1 MGGRGEGNQ
10 EDSGVRVVNTA
21 APMLACA
28 AVLLAACSS
37 TPPPPVVSSSASP
50 VSTSTT
56 KTPSQVVVGVDDVLG
71 GYNPHNLADASQV
84 TTALS
89 QLLLPSVFRLKD
101 DGTFAL
107 DKNLM
112 KSAEVVSQQPFTVAY
127 TIRPEASWS
136 DSAPIAA
143 EDFAYLREAM
153 RDQPGVIGA
162 AGYRLISDIQSRE
175 GGKRVE
181 VTFSKPYPGWQT
193 LFDNLLPAHLLKDAP
208 NGWQGALATT
218 FPAVGGPYS
227 IKNLDSARGEVI
239 LERNERYWEKPSAL
253 DRIVLRAADQDGTLA
268 ALRSGND
275 QFVVTRTDAT
285 GLKRLGE
292 LGSSVQLHTVA
303 RPTVAQVLLRPVS
316 STLSDPKVR
325 EGITALID
333 RTKLIAE
340 ATAGGPS
347 DKLRADAQVRVPS
360 VAGYQPTIPA
370 PGPPSAPDPV
380 KGEELLKSAGYTKEA
395 GTWRKNG
402 KNLSLVVASPAKQEP
417 YATIA
422 KELTAQLVA
431 AGIEVNAI
439 APQPRELFSTL
450 LAMPVLNGVQQ
461 TTPEGA
467 GNVGIDIAVVG
478 QAGGGADVASALSSM
493 YGCRPDQL
501 VDKTKAAVPANPL
514 GFCDPALQPTIDA
527 ALTGTTPIADA
538 LSALEPELWRRNV
551 AIPLFQL
558 ADTLAIGSGISGV
571 TAGPPMVGPFGSA
584 VNWTRGPK

>member
-1 MGGRGEGNQ
+1 M
-10 EDSGVRVVNTA
+10 
-21 APMLACA
+21 
-28 AVLLAACSS
+28 
-37 TPPPPVVSSSASP
+37 
-50 VSTSTT
+50 
-56 KTPSQVVVGVDDVLG
+56 GVDDVLG
-71 GYNPHNLADASQV
+71 GYNPHNIADASQV
-84 TTALS
+84 TSALS
-89 QLLLPSVFRLKD
+89 QLLLPSVFRPKD
-101 DGTFAL
+101 DGTVEL

-112 KSAEVVSQQPFTVAY
+112 KSAEIVSQQPFTVAY
-127 TIRPEASWS
+127 TIRPDASWS

-193 LFDNLLPAHLLKDAP
+193 LFNDLLPAHLLKDAP
-208 NGWQGALATT
+208 NGWQGALAST
-218 FPAVGGPYS
+218 FPAVAGPYS
-227 IKNLDSARGEVI
+227 IKGLDTARGEVT

-275 QFVVTRTDAT
+275 QFAMTRTDGAY
-285 GLKRLGE
+285 LKRLAE
-292 LGSSVQLHTVA
+292 LGSAVQLHTVA
-303 RPTVAQVLLRPVS
+303 RPTVAEILLRPVS

-325 EGITALID
+325 EGVAALID
-333 RTKLIAE
+333 RAKLITE
-340 ATAGGPS
+340 AAAGGPS

-360 VAGYQPTIPA
+360 SKSGYQATIPN
-370 PGPPSAPDPV
+370 PGPPSATDPV

-439 APQPRELFSTL
+439 APQPRELFSNL

-461 TTPEGA
+461 TSPEGA
-467 GNVGIDIAVVG
+467 GNVGIDIAVIG
-478 QAGGGADVASALSSM
+478 QSAGSADVASVLASTF
-493 YGCRPDQL
+493 GCRPDQL
-501 VDKTKAAVPANPL
+501 VDKARAVVPGNPL
-514 GFCDPALQPTIDA
+514 GFCDPALQPSIDA
-527 ALTGTTPIADA
+527 ALAGTTPIADA
-538 LSALEPELWRRNV
+538 LKTLEPELWRRNV

>member
-1 MGGRGEGNQ
+1 MR
-10 EDSGVRVVNTA
+10 SPTTA
-21 APMLACA
+21 ASMLACA
-28 AVLLAACSS
+28 AVLLAACSN

-84 TTALS
+84 TSALS
-89 QLLLPSVFRLKD
+89 QLLLPSVFRPKD
-101 DGTFAL
+101 DGSFEL

-127 TIRPEASWS
+127 TIRPDASWS

-181 VTFSKPYPGWQT
+181 VTFAKPYPGWQT
-193 LFDNLLPAHLLKDAP
+193 LFGNLLPAHLLKDAP

-227 IKNLDSARGEVI
+227 IKGLDTARGEI
-239 LERNERYWEKPSAL
+239 TLERNERYWEKPSAL

-275 QFVVTRTDAT
+275 QFAMTRTDGT

-292 LGSSVQLHTVA
+292 LGSAVQLHTVA
-303 RPTVAQVLLRPVS
+303 RPTVAQILLRPVS
-316 STLSDPKVR
+316 STLSDPNVR
-325 EGITALID
+325 EGVTALID
-333 RTKLIAE
+333 RGKLITE
-340 ATAGGPS
+340 ATDGGPS

-360 VAGYQPTIPA
+360 APGFQPTIPA
-370 PGPPSAPDPV
+370 PGPPSAADPA

-439 APQPRELFSTL
+439 APQPRELFSTM
-450 LAMPVLNGVQQ
+450 LAMPVLNGIQQ

-467 GNVGIDIAVVG
+467 GNVGIDIAVIG
-478 QAGGGADVASALSSM
+478 QVTGGADVASVLASTF
-493 YGCRPDQL
+493 GCRPDQL
-501 VDKTKAAVPANPL
+501 TDKTKAVVPGNPL
-514 GFCDPALQPTIDA
+514 GFCDPALQAPIDA
-527 ALTGTTPIADA
+527 ALTGATPVADT

>member
-1 MGGRGEGNQ
+1 
-10 EDSGVRVVNTA
+10 
-21 APMLACA
+21 MLACA
-28 AVLLAACSS
+28 AVLLAACSN

-56 KTPSQVVVGVDDVLG
+56 KAPSQVVVGVDDVLG

-84 TTALS
+84 TSALS
-89 QLLLPSVFRLKD
+89 QLLLPSVFRAKD
-101 DGTFAL
+101 DGSFQL

-112 KSAEVVSQQPFTVAY
+112 KAAEVVSQQPFTVAY
-127 TIRPEASWS
+127 TIRPDASWS

-143 EDFAYLREAM
+143 EDFAYLHEAM

-181 VTFSKPYPGWQT
+181 VTFAKPYPGWQT
-193 LFDNLLPAHLLKDAP
+193 LFANLLPAHLLKDAP
-208 NGWQGALATT
+208 NGWRGALATT
-218 FPAVGGPYS
+218 FPAVAGPYS
-227 IKNLDSARGEVI
+227 IKGLDTARGEI
-239 LERNERYWEKPSAL
+239 TLERNERYWEKPSAL

-275 QFVVTRTDAT
+275 QFAMTRTDGT

-292 LGSSVQLHTVA
+292 LGSAVQLHTVA
-303 RPTVAQVLLRPVS
+303 RPTVAQLLLRPVS
-316 STLSDPKVR
+316 STLSDSKVR
-325 EGITALID
+325 EGLTALID
-333 RTKLIAE
+333 RGKLITE
-340 ATAGGPS
+340 ATEGGPS
-347 DKLRADAQVRVPS
+347 GKLRADAQVRVPS
-360 VAGYQPTIPA
+360 APGFRPTIPA
-370 PGPPSAPDPV
+370 PGPPSTADPA
-380 KGEELLKSAGYTKEA
+380 KGEELLKAAGYTKEA

-450 LAMPVLNGVQQ
+450 LAMPVLDGIQQ

-467 GNVGIDIAVVG
+467 GNVGIDIAVIG
-478 QAGGGADVASALSSM
+478 QVTGGADVASALASTF
-493 YGCRPDQL
+493 GCRPDQL
-501 VDKTKAAVPANPL
+501 TDKTKAVVPGNPL
-514 GFCDPALQPTIDA
+514 GFCDPALQPSIDA
-527 ALTGTTPIADA
+527 ALTGATPVADT
-538 LSALEPELWRRNV
+538 LSTLEPELWRRNV
-551 AIPLFQL
+551 VIPLFQL